1 MRANRQWTCRDLGFV
16 IATQTH
22 ARLDARPCLIGILTR
37 LVARAFVYTR
47 LMKQFIVES
56 GTFVATTG
64 IYRMEEH
71 PQRERTLLYGDSVP
85 TFQKRKVK
93 WRLIRAAP
101 HPKHG

>member
-1 MRANRQWTCRDLGFV
+1 
-16 IATQTH
+16 
-22 ARLDARPCLIGILTR
+22 
-37 LVARAFVYTR
+37 
-47 LMKQFIVES
+47 MKQFVVES
-56 GTFVATTG
+56 GTFVTTTG

-85 TFQKRKVK
+85 TFQKRKIK